1 MSRYYQ
7 ESIENGWL
15 SGQNSLWV
23 ASHNQLYKKKVR
35 SSIVTYLGNKY
46 RNLQDW
52 VSIQVVN

>member
-35 SSIVTYLGNKY
+35 SSIVTYSGNKY

-52 VSIQVVN
+52 VSI